1 MIETVGDLIKL
12 LHRYPSATRIS
23 VGNDC
28 DDTAQLNGGVLN
40 VAVDEI
46 VLLIAPLPDDS
57 PSRELP
63 RKKKK
68 KASAAGM
75 PSEAEEALNQCDHI
89 LELCD
94 EVPEKGEDF
103 AESVREKV
111 ESIAEWIRENEHVT
125 DAQKDSLNNMERGVS
140 RWIR

>member
-12 LHRYPSATRIS
+12 LHRYPSATRVC

-40 VAVDEI
+40 AGVDEI
-46 VLLIAPLPDDS
+46 VLLIAPLEEKPQ
-57 PSRELP
+57 E
-63 RKKKK
+63 KKRGHVTKT
-68 KASAAGM
+68 M
-75 PSEAEEALNQCDHI
+75 MSEMAKEALDQCDHI

-94 EVPEKGEDF
+94 EVPTKGEDF

-125 DAQKDSLNNMERGVS
+125 DAQKESLDNMERGVS

>member
-1 MIETVGDLIKL
+1 MIETIGDLLKL
-12 LHRYPSATRIS
+12 LHRYPSATRIC
-23 VGNDC
+23 VGNNC

-40 VAVDEI
+40 AGVDEI
-46 VLLIAPLPDDS
+46 VLLIAPLPNDS
-57 PSRELP
+57 PSQELP
-63 RKKKK
+63 RNKKKK
-68 KASAAGM
+68 TAASGM
-75 PSEAEEALNQCDHI
+75 SSDAEDALDQCDHI

-111 ESIAEWIRENEHVT
+111 ESIAAWIEENEHVT

-140 RWIR
+140 RWIH